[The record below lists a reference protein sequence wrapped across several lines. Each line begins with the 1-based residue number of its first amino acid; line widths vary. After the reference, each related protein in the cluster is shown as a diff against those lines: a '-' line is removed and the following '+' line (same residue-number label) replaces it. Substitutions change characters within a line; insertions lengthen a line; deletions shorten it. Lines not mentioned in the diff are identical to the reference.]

1 MTFTNYSYIICSAL
15 SKNIQLYDVTFLV
28 FKRLCYFSIHGKIH
42 KKGDKRLIRN
52 KSNKKIVRYK
62 RHLSINIGTILF
74 GLIFIYI
81 IINLIIYMTSSRVT
95 IYEVTAGPLSGNYH
109 FTALALKDEQIVTA
123 EESGTVSYYA
133 KEGSKVGKGNSIYSV
148 NDGGLNSDLSSD
160 EDTTFST
167 KDLSGIRNEASA
179 FSENFREVSFQNVYN
194 FKSNIQ
200 GSILDLVTEKAMN
213 RINES
218 GDISYTN
225 SYTAPQAGIIV
236 YSIDNYENLSESD
249 ITMETFDQKNYIR
262 TNLRSDRNIQMG
274 EPVYKLLTS
283 ENWSLIIPLNDKYLG
298 ELSGMSQ
305 IRFRFLKDGTSFN
318 SDFSVIQNGDQYFG
332 KLEISNS
339 LIRFATD
346 RFIEIELIINQQTG
360 LKIPNSALAVKEFF
374 EIPKEFAQYDGENPS
389 VITLMQETYANDGSA
404 IIREVEVPVYR
415 EEEDSFF
422 IDDAVF
428 QLADYVLKGE
438 ERFQILEAEELMG
451 VYNVNM
457 GYAVFRE
464 VDVLDSNEEYSIVK
478 AEDVYSLSQYDH
490 IVLNA
495 SDVTENQIIF

>member
-1 MTFTNYSYIICSAL
+1 M
-15 SKNIQLYDVTFLV
+15 
-28 FKRLCYFSIHGKIH
+28 
-42 KKGDKRLIRN
+42 IRN

-62 RHLSINIGTILF
+62 RHMNINIGTILF
-74 GLIFIYI
+74 GLIFIYM
-81 IINLIIYMTSSRVT
+81 IINFILYITNSHVT

-133 KEGSKVGKGNSIYSV
+133 KEGSKVGKGNSIYSI
-148 NDGGLNSDLSSD
+148 NDGRMENVLSSE
-160 EDTTFST
+160 EDTIFST

-200 GSILDLVTEKAMN
+200 GSILDLVTEKTMD
-213 RINES
+213 RMNES
-218 GDISYTN
+218 GDISYAN

-236 YSIDNYENLSESD
+236 YSVDNYENISESD
-249 ITMETFDQKNYIR
+249 ITMEMFDQKNYIR
-262 TNLRSDRNIQMG
+262 TNLRSDRDIQMG

-283 ENWSLIIPLNDKYLG
+283 EDWSLIIPLTDKDLG
-298 ELSGMSQ
+298 ELSGMTQ

-318 SDFSVIQNGDQYFG
+318 SDFSIIQNGDQYFG
-332 KLEISNS
+332 KLDISNS
-339 LIRFATD
+339 LIRFAAD
-346 RFIEIELIINQQTG
+346 RFIEIELIVSRQTG

-374 EIPKEFAQYDGENPS
+374 EIPKEFAKYEGENPS
-389 VITLMQETYANDGSA
+389 SITLTRETYANDGSA
-404 IIREVEVPVYR
+404 VVSEIEVPVYR
-415 EEEDSFF
+415 EEENSFYV
-422 IDDAVF
+422 DDNVF

-438 ERFQILEAEELMG
+438 ERFQILESEELTG

-464 VDVLDSNEEYSIVK
+464 VEVLDSNEEYSIVK

-490 IVLNA
+490 IVLDA

>member
-1 MTFTNYSYIICSAL
+1 MWYC
-15 SKNIQLYDVTFLV
+15 
-28 FKRLCYFSIHGKIH
+28 SIHDKIH
-42 KKGDKRLIRN
+42 KKGDKSLIRN

-62 RHLSINIGTILF
+62 RHININIGTILF

-81 IINLIIYMTSSRVT
+81 IINLILYITSSHVT

-148 NDGGLNSDLSSD
+148 NDGGLENVLSSD
-160 EDTTFST
+160 EDTAFST
-167 KDLSGIRNEASA
+167 KDLSGIRNEAAA
-179 FSENFREVSFQNVYN
+179 FSENFCEVSFQNVYN

-200 GSILDLVTEKAMN
+200 GSILDLVTEKTMG

-218 GDISYTN
+218 GDISYAN

-236 YSIDNYENLSESD
+236 YSVDNYENISESD
-249 ITMETFDQKNYIR
+249 ITMEMFDQKNYIR

-283 ENWSLIIPLNDKYLG
+283 EDWSLIIPLTDKDLG
-298 ELSGMSQ
+298 ELSGMTQ

-318 SDFSVIQNGDQYFG
+318 SDFSIIQNGDQYFG
-332 KLEISNS
+332 KLDISNS
-339 LIRFATD
+339 LIRFAAD
-346 RFIEIELIINQQTG
+346 RFIEIELIVSRQTG

-374 EIPKEFAQYDGENPS
+374 EIPKEFAQYEGENPAS
-389 VITLMQETYANDGSA
+389 ITLTRETYANDGSA
-404 IIREVEVPVYR
+404 VISEIEVPVYR
-415 EEEDSFF
+415 EEENSFYV
-422 IDDAVF
+422 DDNIF

-438 ERFQILEAEELMG
+438 ERFQILESEELTG

-464 VDVLDSNEEYSIVK
+464 VEVLDSNEEYSIVK

-490 IVLNA
+490 IVLDA